1 MSEDTATSGPEF
13 VLADSFSYLNKG
25 DAGIILGMMADI
37 DDRFE
42 RPDYTILT
50 ETPDIDRERYPKGET
65 MKSPFRGLYRE
76 PSLPRKYL
84 KFAFTFVILLW
95 GLLYRVSFGTL
106 PCPGRLRVVAAYGEA
121 DAVLISGG
129 DKYYDYDDG
138 VARAIAGLPKLF
150 EAVLAVVLGQR
161 LMIYAHSAGPFEN
174 RYRLPLLGWLF
185 SRADAIT
192 AREPVSKEC
201 FESAGAS
208 VSLTAD
214 SAFLAPD
221 GDAEAARAE
230 LADHGIDPEQPIAG
244 MTAREWHFPETEAGM
259 SQYRGGIEAAARR
272 LTEDGYR
279 IVFFPQ
285 VIGPDTD
292 DREISREIAGDIDGA
307 VALLEDYDVP
317 LLKELIGNCDVFV
330 GTRMHSNIFAL
341 SKGVP
346 TAAIAYRHKTTGIM
360 RMFGQ
365 EDRVAEISDA
375 RDGLPPIIDS
385 LLENRSAV
393 ERELA
398 ESLPE
403 MRDRARDNSRYLSEV
418 LPADAGDGRG

>member
-1 MSEDTATSGPEF
+1 MSDDTAAPGTEF

-25 DAGIILGMMADI
+25 DAGIILGMMADL

-50 ETPDIDRERYPKGET
+50 ETPEVDRERYPKGET
-65 MKSPFRGLYRE
+65 IASPFRELYRE
-76 PSLPRKYL
+76 PSRLKKYV
-84 KFAFTFVILLW
+84 KFIFTFVILLW
-95 GLLYRVSFGTL
+95 GGLYRISSGTP
-106 PCPGRLRVVAAYGEA
+106 PCPGRLRVVEVYADA
-121 DAVLISGG
+121 DAVLVSGG

-138 VARAIAGLPKLF
+138 VVRAVAGIPKVF

-174 RYRLPLLGWLF
+174 GYRLPILRWLF
-185 SRADAIT
+185 SRADVIT
-192 AREPVSKEC
+192 AREPVSKEH

-221 GDAEAARAE
+221 GSPEAARAE
-230 LADHGIDPEQPIAG
+230 LADHGIEPGRPIAG
-244 MTAREWHFPETEAGM
+244 MTARRWHFPESQAGM
-259 SQYRGGIEAAARR
+259 SQYRDGIEAVARR
-272 LTEDGYR
+272 LTDEGYR
-279 IVFFPQ
+279 VVFFPQ

-292 DREISREIAGDIDGA
+292 DREISRDVAAEIDGA
-307 VALLEDYDVP
+307 VALHDDYDVP
-317 LLKELIGNCDVFV
+317 LLKGLIGTCDVFV

-341 SKGVP
+341 SNGVP

-365 EDRVAEISDA
+365 EEYVTEISDVRA
-375 RDGLPPIIDS
+375 GLPPVVDS
-385 LLENRSAV
+385 LLEDRGAI

-398 ESLPE
+398 EKLPKI
-403 MRDRARDNSRYLSEV
+403 RDMARDNSRHLSEM
-418 LPADAGDGRG
+418 LSADEAGGRE